1 MRIVQWSIAWRNWLG
16 RSNCGV
22 DEASLEAMR
31 QARAELLESRD
42 NLVSAYLDADKPQEA
57 WAALKAMQFLIERYG
72 R

>member
-1 MRIVQWSIAWRNWLG
+1 
-16 RSNCGV
+16 
-22 DEASLEAMR
+22 MR